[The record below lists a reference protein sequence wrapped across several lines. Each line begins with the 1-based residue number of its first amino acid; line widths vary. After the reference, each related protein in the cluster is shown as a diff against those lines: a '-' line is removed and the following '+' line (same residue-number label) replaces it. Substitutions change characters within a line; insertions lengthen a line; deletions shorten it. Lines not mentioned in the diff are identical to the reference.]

1 MKPFIY
7 VGKKGLG

>member
-7 VGKKGLG
+7 VIP